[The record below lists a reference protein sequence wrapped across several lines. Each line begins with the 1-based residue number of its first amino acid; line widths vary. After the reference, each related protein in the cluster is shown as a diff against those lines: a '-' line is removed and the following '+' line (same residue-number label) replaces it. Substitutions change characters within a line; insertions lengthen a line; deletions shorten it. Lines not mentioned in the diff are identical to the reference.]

1 MFTEPNLTP
10 EPPLSPKLT
19 KMVNDSVARFTEKLG
34 VFQYTSQAKT
44 WIEDYRIEVT
54 SVARAAFEAGKK

>member
-1 MFTEPNLTP
+1 MFTEPNAQ
-10 EPPLSPKLT
+10 LSPQLA

-44 WIEDYRIEVT
+44 WIENYRTEVT
-54 SVARAAFEAGKK
+54 ALARAAFEAGKK